1 GEVEKVKN
9 YLISQGHTYELD
21 GAIWLKT
28 TQYEDEKDRV
38 LVKSDQT
45 YTYLLPDIAY
55 HANKLK
61 RGFTHLIDVLGADH
75 HGYIN
80 RLKAAIAFVGGNPD
94 QVDIKILQMVRV
106 LQNGEEIKMS
116 KRSGKAITLRDL
128 MDEVG
133 TDALRFMYVSKALN
147 THMDLDL
154 DLAVQN
160 SNDNPVYYV
169 QYAYARIASV
179 FRVVEEKGFL
189 FQAVNSFSHLHLE
202 SIEQLVLQLVQYPL
216 IIEEAATKRLPHK
229 LAQYLL
235 DLAQALHTYYNDER
249 IITDNWDE
257 VREKLTVLK
266 AVQIVLKD
274 GLNLI
279 GVNTKERM

>member
-1 GEVEKVKN
+1 N
-9 YLISQGHTYELD
+9 YLINNGYTYEFE

-28 TQYEDEKDRV
+28 TEYGDEKDRV
-38 LVKSDQT
+38 LVKSDHT

-61 RGFTHLIDVLGADH
+61 RGFNHLIDVLGADH

-80 RLKAAIAFVGGNPD
+80 RLKAAIAFVGGDPD
-94 QVDIKILQMVRV
+94 KVDVEILQMVRV

-128 MDEVG
+128 VDEVG
-133 TDALRFMYVSKALN
+133 TDALRFMYISKALS

-154 DLAVQN
+154 DLAIKN

-179 FRVVEEKGFL
+179 FRVVEEQSIIF
-189 FQAVNSFSHLHLE
+189 APVNHFNIINFDA
-202 SIEQLVLQLVQYPL
+202 IEKIVMQLLQYPL
-216 IIEEAATKRLPHK
+216 VIEEVALKRLPHK
-229 LAQYLL
+229 MAQYLL
-235 DLAQALHTYYNDER
+235 NLAQALHAFYNDER
-249 IITDNWDE
+249 IITDNKLE
-257 VREKLTVLK
+257 VMEKLTVLK

-274 GLNLI
+274 GLSLI